1 MVHSMKTEIANFI
14 ISAMGSV
21 FKYYKTKLLYNIG
34 MWPENLLLLLWNIPL
49 SLSLSL
55 SLSHTHT
62 HTYRVSLSLSHT
74 HTPMWSNMEVIYDA
88 FEIPVPISPP
98 GPIKVCPTPPALKV
112 PSPRKL
118 LILQIP
124 PAQKL
129 VRRESIREKKKV
141 KQLCLD
147 PKKRRYWAKFS
158 WEN

>member
-1 MVHSMKTEIANFI
+1 MKEYFYKLFLSIVWWLFEEVGFSFGVASWNKFI
-14 ISAMGSV
+14 IAKWRSV
-21 FKYYKTKLLYNIG
+21 EFF
-34 MWPENLLLLLWNIPL
+34 L
-49 SLSLSL
+49 SLPLSLSL
-55 SLSHTHT
+55 SLSHTHSLSIT
-62 HTYRVSLSLSHT
+62 HTL
-74 HTPMWSNMEVIYDA
+74 MWSNMEVIYDA
-88 FEIPVPISPP
+88 FEKPVLISPP
-98 GPIKVCPTPPALKV
+98 GPIKVCPTPPAPKV